1 MSTLSVPRYGDHGRL
16 LSVYLLW
23 SRLLERRA
31 GRLGRR
37 RLCQSFLPAM
47 RSATAWYSFGLL
59 ASSCCSPPSEG
70 RWYQER
76 QGMEKAWH
84 RAAGNLK
91 IEGTPKTRS
100 RLGVRLAILGAN
112 RMADEPRQTP

>member
-16 LSVYLLW
+16 LPVFLLW

-59 ASSCCSPPSEG
+59 ASSCCSPSRCRSLVSGAARHEEGTPPSSREPQNWGQNTQIQARGEIGDPGGKSEG
-70 RWYQER
+70 R
-76 QGMEKAWH
+76 
-84 RAAGNLK
+84 
-91 IEGTPKTRS
+91 
-100 RLGVRLAILGAN
+100 
-112 RMADEPRQTP
+112 